1 MEKRHSIS
9 LRTKTTL
16 EEKTIQ
22 FHQFGIT
29 LRQRYGR
36 SLSRLF
42 NMDETPMRF
51 ELLSSR
57 TLEFSDS
64 RTVPVKSC
72 GAEKRSFTVTLAVA
86 ADGKKLPPSVIFK
99 GVRTPRDLAVS
110 DTVRVSFHKKG
121 WMDEKGNVDN
131 RLAYSQIIIEF
142 RILLSTR
149 NFFLAKTLG
158 YKPNPLPW
166 REFTCSQ
173 FNLLEKSLGL

>member
-1 MEKRHSIS
+1 M
-9 LRTKTTL
+9 
-16 EEKTIQ
+16 
-22 FHQFGIT
+22 
-29 LRQRYGR
+29 
-36 SLSRLF
+36 
-42 NMDETPMRF
+42 
-51 ELLSSR
+51 
-57 TLEFSDS
+57 
-64 RTVPVKSC
+64 
-72 GAEKRSFTVTLAVA
+72 A
-86 ADGKKLPPSVIFK
+86 KKLPPSVIFK

>member
-1 MEKRHSIS
+1 
-9 LRTKTTL
+9 
-16 EEKTIQ
+16 
-22 FHQFGIT
+22 
-29 LRQRYGR
+29 
-36 SLSRLF
+36 
-42 NMDETPMRF
+42 MDEAPMRF
-51 ELLSSR
+51 ELPSSR
-57 TLEFSDS
+57 TLEFSGS

-131 RLAYSQIIIEF
+131 RLAYSQINIEF

-149 NFFLAKTLG
+149 NFFLAKILG